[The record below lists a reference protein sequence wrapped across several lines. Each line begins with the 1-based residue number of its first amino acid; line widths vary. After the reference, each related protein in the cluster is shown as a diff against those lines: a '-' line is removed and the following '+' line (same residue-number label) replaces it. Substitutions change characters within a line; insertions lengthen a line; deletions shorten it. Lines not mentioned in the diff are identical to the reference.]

1 VIKYVVE
8 TKKLM
13 NVETVVDTDLP
24 QVNVIVMETLKVA
37 IMFVT
42 LDLNMMN
49 VMYVVVPV
57 FLKETV
63 IVSNTF

>member
-1 VIKYVVE
+1 MIKYVVE

-42 LDLNMMN
+42 LDLYMMF
-49 VMYVVVPV
+49 VMYVAVPV

>member
-1 VIKYVVE
+1 MIKYVVE